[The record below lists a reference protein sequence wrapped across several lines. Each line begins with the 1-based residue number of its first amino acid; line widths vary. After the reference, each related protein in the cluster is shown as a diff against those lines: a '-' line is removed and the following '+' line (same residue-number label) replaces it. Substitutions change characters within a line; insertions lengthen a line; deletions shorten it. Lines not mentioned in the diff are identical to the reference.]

1 MKDLFLNNYMNVVK
15 KNNPAFSKD
24 ELDKIKYGIEGIY
37 LTVTK
42 LFVILL
48 LGFIFNIL
56 YEIILLLVFYNFLRF
71 FGFGYHARNSLE
83 CLIISISLFFILPLL
98 VSKQLLTFNYKWL
111 LVSLCIINFLLF
123 APSDTKK
130 RPMINKKKKR
140 IRKTFVILIT
150 IIYSIIIPFV
160 DYKLSSIL
168 LLSIVIQAIMVNP
181 FIYMIFKQPYNNYK
195 NYINSD

>member
-1 MKDLFLNNYMNVVK
+1 MKGIFLNNYINMIK
-15 KNNPAFSKD
+15 KNNPSFSKD
-24 ELDKIKYGIEGIY
+24 ELDKIRYGIEGIY

-42 LFVILL
+42 LVIIIL
-48 LGFIFNIL
+48 LGFLFNIL
-56 YEIILLLVFYNFLRF
+56 YEIFLLLLFYNFLRF

-83 CLIISISLFFILPLL
+83 CLIISITLFFIFPFLIYKHLL
-98 VSKQLLTFNYKWL
+98 IFNCKWL
-111 LVSLCIINFLLF
+111 IIGLCLINFFLF

-130 RPMINKKKKR
+130 RPMINKRKKL
-140 IRKTFVILIT
+140 IRKAFVIFIT

-168 LLSIVIQAIMVNP
+168 LLSIVIQTIMVNP

>member
-1 MKDLFLNNYMNVVK
+1 MKELFLNNYMNMVK
-15 KNNPAFSKD
+15 KNNPTFSKD
-24 ELDKIKYGIEGIY
+24 ELDKMKYGIEGIY
-37 LTVTK
+37 LTITK

-168 LLSIVIQAIMVNP
+168 LLSIVIQAIMINP

>member
-1 MKDLFLNNYMNVVK
+1 MKELFLNNYMNMIK
-15 KNNPAFSKD
+15 KNNPTFSKD
-24 ELDKIKYGIEGIY
+24 ELDKMKYGIEGIY
-37 LTVTK
+37 LTITK

>member
-1 MKDLFLNNYMNVVK
+1 MKELFLNNYMNMVK
-15 KNNPAFSKD
+15 KNNPTFSKD
-24 ELDKIKYGIEGIY
+24 ELDKMKYGIEGIY
-37 LTVTK
+37 LTITK

-140 IRKTFVILIT
+140 IRKTFVILVT
-150 IIYSIIIPFV
+150 IIYSIIIPLV

>member
-1 MKDLFLNNYMNVVK
+1 MKELFLNNYMNMVK
-15 KNNPAFSKD
+15 KNNPTFSKD
-24 ELDKIKYGIEGIY
+24 ELDKMKYGIEGIY
-37 LTVTK
+37 LTITK

>member
-1 MKDLFLNNYMNVVK
+1 MKELFLNNYMDMIK
-15 KNNPAFSKD
+15 KNNPTFSKD
-24 ELDKIKYGIEGIY
+24 ELDKMKYGIEGIY
-37 LTVTK
+37 LTITK

-168 LLSIVIQAIMVNP
+168 LLSIVIQTIMVNP

>member
-1 MKDLFLNNYMNVVK
+1 MVK
-15 KNNPAFSKD
+15 KNNPTFSKD
-24 ELDKIKYGIEGIY
+24 ELDKMKYGIEGIY
-37 LTVTK
+37 LTITK

-130 RPMINKKKKR
+130 RPMINKRKKL
-140 IRKTFVILIT
+140 IRKAFVIFIT

>member
-56 YEIILLLVFYNFLRF
+56 YEILLLLLFYNFLRF
-71 FGFGYHARNSLE
+71 FGFGYHARNSIE
-83 CLIISISLFFILPLL
+83 CLVISITLFFILPFL
-98 VSKQLLTFNYKWL
+98 VSKQLLIFNYKWL
-111 LVSLCIINFLLF
+111 LISLCIFNFLLF

-130 RPMINKKKKR
+130 RPMINKKKKM
-140 IRKTFVILIT
+140 IRKCLIILIT
-150 IIYSIIIPFV
+150 IIYSIIIPYV
-160 DYKLSSIL
+160 NYKISSIL
-168 LLSIVIQAIMVNP
+168 LLSIVIQSIMVNP
-181 FIYMIFKQPYNNYK
+181 FIYMATRQPYNNYK

>member
-1 MKDLFLNNYMNVVK
+1 MKELFLNNYMDMIK
-15 KNNPAFSKD
+15 KNNPTFSKD

-37 LTVTK
+37 LTITK

-56 YEIILLLVFYNFLRF
+56 YEILLLLLFYNFLRF

>member
-1 MKDLFLNNYMNVVK
+1 MKELFLNNYMDMIK
-15 KNNPAFSKD
+15 KNNPTFSKD
-24 ELDKIKYGIEGIY
+24 ELDKMKYGIEGIY
-37 LTVTK
+37 LTITK

-168 LLSIVIQAIMVNP
+168 LLSIVIQTIMVNP

-195 NYINSD
+195 NFINSD

>member
-1 MKDLFLNNYMNVVK
+1 MKELFLNNYMNMVK
-15 KNNPAFSKD
+15 KNNPTFSKD
-24 ELDKIKYGIEGIY
+24 ELDKMKYGIEGIY
-37 LTVTK
+37 LTITK

-168 LLSIVIQAIMVNP
+168 LLSIVIQTIMVNP

>member
-1 MKDLFLNNYMNVVK
+1 MKELFLNNYMDMIK
-15 KNNPAFSKD
+15 KNNPTFSKD
-24 ELDKIKYGIEGIY
+24 ELDKMKYGIEGIY
-37 LTVTK
+37 LTITK

>member
-1 MKDLFLNNYMNVVK
+1 MKELFLNNYMNMVK
-15 KNNPAFSKD
+15 KNNPTFSKD
-24 ELDKIKYGIEGIY
+24 ELDKMKYGIEGIY
-37 LTVTK
+37 LTITK

-83 CLIISISLFFILPLL
+83 CLIISISLFFIFPFLIYKHLL
-98 VSKQLLTFNYKWL
+98 IFNCKWL
-111 LVSLCIINFLLF
+111 IIGLCLINFFLF
-123 APSDTKK
+123 AHSDTKK
-130 RPMINKKKKR
+130 RPMINKRKKL
-140 IRKTFVILIT
+140 IRKAFVIFIT

>member
-1 MKDLFLNNYMNVVK
+1 MKELFLNNYMNMIK
-15 KNNPAFSKD
+15 KNNPTFSKD
-24 ELDKIKYGIEGIY
+24 ELDKMKYGIEGIY
-37 LTVTK
+37 LTITK

-83 CLIISISLFFILPLL
+83 CLIISITLFFIFPFLIYKHLL
-98 VSKQLLTFNYKWL
+98 IFNCKWL
-111 LVSLCIINFLLF
+111 IIGLCLINFFLF

-130 RPMINKKKKR
+130 RPMINKRKKL
-140 IRKTFVILIT
+140 IRKAFVIFIT

>member
-1 MKDLFLNNYMNVVK
+1 MKELFLNNYMDMIK
-15 KNNPAFSKD
+15 KNNPTFSKD

-37 LTVTK
+37 LTITK

-56 YEIILLLVFYNFLRF
+56 YEILLLLLFYNFLRF

-83 CLIISISLFFILPLL
+83 CLIISITLFFIFPFLIYKHLL
-98 VSKQLLTFNYKWL
+98 IFNCKWL
-111 LVSLCIINFLLF
+111 IISLCLINFFLF

-130 RPMINKKKKR
+130 RPMINKRKKL
-140 IRKTFVILIT
+140 IRKAFVIFIT